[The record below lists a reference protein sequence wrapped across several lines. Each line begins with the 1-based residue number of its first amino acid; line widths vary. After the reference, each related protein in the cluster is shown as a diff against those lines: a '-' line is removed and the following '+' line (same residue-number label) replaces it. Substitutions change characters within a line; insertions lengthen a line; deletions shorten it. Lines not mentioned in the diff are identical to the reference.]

1 MRVGAGGGSR
11 PRAPILAAG
20 FTAAVLTGL
29 GAPATEVHPESQ
41 LRVVATGVP
50 RPLQL
55 AFDGRALVVLSP
67 GVRGDVAGEVHRVD
81 LAGELPVDLSRQPR
95 VRVPF
100 PDPRQATFGSLAL
113 HPATRDLLL
122 GEENGGRIW
131 RLDADERLTLYAAGL
146 HRLAGGSTL
155 AFDALGRL
163 LVVDLVD
170 PRLSQSDETT
180 PPGLEQFREEDY
192 RGPLV
197 FRLTLDP
204 QIPLPR
210 RLERLPP
217 LYPRAWGGRAGG
229 ALLPRLVC
237 VTPLGGDD
245 LALLSSSGELLRLAA
260 DGRLAP
266 IAQLPRGQ
274 YLRVNMVSAPDGT
287 IYVSGGFWV
296 ARLFRVARDGRVTVL
311 AENLA
316 DPQGIALDGRGALY
330 LAESALHRI
339 VRLRAL

>member
-1 MRVGAGGGSR
+1 M
-11 PRAPILAAG
+11 
-20 FTAAVLTGL
+20 
-29 GAPATEVHPESQ
+29 
-41 LRVVATGVP
+41 
-50 RPLQL
+50 
-55 AFDGRALVVLSP
+55 
-67 GVRGDVAGEVHRVD
+67 D

-95 VRVPF
+95 VRIPF
-100 PDPRQATFGSLAL
+100 PDPRTATFGSLAL
-113 HPATRDLLL
+113 DPVTRDLLL
-122 GEENGGRIW
+122 GEENGGRIY
-131 RLDADERLTLYAAGL
+131 RLSADKRLTLYAAGL

-155 AFDALGRL
+155 AFDARGRL

-170 PRLSQSDETT
+170 PRLSQSDEAT

-204 QIPLPR
+204 EIPLPR

-217 LYPRAWGGRAGG
+217 LFPRAWGGRAGG
-229 ALLPRLVC
+229 ALLPRLVS
-237 VTPLGGDD
+237 VAPLGGDD
-245 LALLSSSGELLRLAA
+245 LALLSSAGELFGFGA

-266 IAQLPRGQ
+266 IARLPRGQ

-287 IYVSGGFWV
+287 VYVSGGFLL
-296 ARLFRVARDGRVTVL
+296 ARLFRVAPDGSVSVL

-316 DPQGIALDGRGALY
+316 DPQGIALDSRGDLY

-339 VRLRAL
+339 VRLRAF

>member
-1 MRVGAGGGSR
+1 MRRAGAGLAVALALAPGAPGE
-11 PRAPILAAG
+11 PRAQAA
-20 FTAAVLTGL
+20 L
-29 GAPATEVHPESQ
+29 E
-41 LRVVATGVP
+41 VVATGVP
-50 RPLQL
+50 RPVQL
-55 AFDGRALVVLSP
+55 AWDGRALVVLSP
-67 GVRGDVAGEVHRVD
+67 GARGDVAGEIFRVD
-81 LAGELPVDLSRQPR
+81 LAGDLPVDLSRQPR
-95 VRVPF
+95 VRIPF
-100 PDPRQATFGSLAL
+100 PDARTATFGSLAL

-131 RLDADERLTLYAAGL
+131 RLDAGERLTLYATGL
-146 HRLAGGSTL
+146 QRLAGGSTL
-155 AFDALGRL
+155 AFDPGGRL

-170 PRLSQSDETT
+170 PRLSQSDEMT
-180 PPGLEQFREEDY
+180 PPGLEQLREEDY

-204 QIPLPR
+204 VIPLPR

-245 LALLSSSGELLRLAA
+245 LALLSSSGELFALGA

-266 IAQLPRGQ
+266 LARLPRGQ

-287 IYVSGGFWV
+287 IYVSGGFWL
-296 ARLFRVARDGRVTVL
+296 ARLFRVARDGSVAVL

-316 DPQGIALDGRGALY
+316 DPQGIVLDGQGTLY
-330 LAESALHRI
+330 LAESSLHRI
-339 VRLRAL
+339 VRLRTM